1 MAKPA
6 PTLVEV
12 VNAALRDKLPLKID
26 WDDLHHR
33 AVAAAV
39 AEHILM
45 WSDVMPRA
53 QKRVVKPDADFV
65 DAINYALRHGL
76 PGTVRW
82 TDEPESE
89 IIAYAIA
96 EYVQQVFDV
105 KRRPSP
111 KQKVAQARAGLLVRD
126 PSD

>member
-1 MAKPA
+1 MAKPET
-6 PTLVEV
+6 PLVED

-45 WSDVMPRA
+45 SSDVMPRA
-53 QKRVVKPDADFV
+53 RKRVVKPDADFV

-89 IIAYAIA
+89 IIAYSIP
-96 EYVQQVFDV
+96 EYLQPAFDF
-105 KRRPSP
+105 KPRPPPNQKSP
-111 KQKVAQARAGLLVRD
+111 Q
-126 PSD
+126 PT